1 MGGIST
7 HPSSYPSTAARRGGA
22 VSLQQPSQEQP
33 RPTSSEHVN
42 DWLNVAH
49 VAARQVREHASVQQ
63 PSHEHPSERN
73 SAHEREELSMA
84 HVFERQGLS
93 QPPLSA
99 RVDVRKANILLCD
112 GWSRAPKCTL
122 FLLCGLRCTR
132 VKSGRS
138 QRCCDSS
145 ARPHVV
151 HTRSTV
157 CRDDDR
163 TRALCRTAHES
174 GRIAGILEDA
184 LSGLFLPAGHH
195 SRAPATRARSHRAN
209 PAHIHALSAKNE

>member
-7 HPSSYPSTAARRGGA
+7 HPSSFSSTAARRGGV

-122 FLLCGLRCTR
+122 SLLCGLRCRQHR
-132 VKSGRS
+132 VIKVGPFPKMLRLF
-138 QRCCDSS
+138 S
-145 ARPHVV
+145 AWPR
-151 HTRSTV
+151 R
-157 CRDDDR
+157 
-163 TRALCRTAHES
+163 
-174 GRIAGILEDA
+174 
-184 LSGLFLPAGHH
+184 
-195 SRAPATRARSHRAN
+195 
-209 PAHIHALSAKNE
+209 

>member
-1 MGGIST
+1 MPMLPKTPIITPTGVRMGGIST
-7 HPSSYPSTAARRGGA
+7 HPSSYSSTAARRGGA

-122 FLLCGLRCTR
+122 FLLCGLRCTQSQVGPFPKMLR
-132 VKSGRS
+132 LFRS
-138 QRCCDSS
+138 STR
-145 ARPHVV
+145 RPHKKYCMP
-151 HTRSTV
+151 R
-157 CRDDDR
+157 
-163 TRALCRTAHES
+163 
-174 GRIAGILEDA
+174 
-184 LSGLFLPAGHH
+184 
-195 SRAPATRARSHRAN
+195 
-209 PAHIHALSAKNE
+209 

>member
-7 HPSSYPSTAARRGGA
+7 HPSSYSSTAARRGGA

-122 FLLCGLRCTR
+122 FLLCGLRCT
-132 VKSGRS
+132 
-138 QRCCDSS
+138 QESS
-145 ARPHVV
+145 RAVPKDVATLPLV
-151 HTRSTV
+151 HTSSTQEV
-157 CRDDDR
+157 LYAEMMTEREHCAGRR
-163 TRALCRTAHES
+163 TRA
-174 GRIAGILEDA
+174 AG
-184 LSGLFLPAGHH
+184 
-195 SRAPATRARSHRAN
+195 
-209 PAHIHALSAKNE
+209 

>member
-7 HPSSYPSTAARRGGA
+7 HPSSFSSTAARRGGV

-122 FLLCGLRCTR
+122 SLLCGLRCR
-132 VKSGRS
+132 QSHKSRAVPKDVATLLRLAS
-138 QRCCDSS
+138 Q
-145 ARPHVV
+145 
-151 HTRSTV
+151 
-157 CRDDDR
+157 DDR
-163 TRALCRTAHES
+163 TRALCRTGHES

-195 SRAPATRARSHRAN
+195 SRAPATRAGSHRGN
-209 PAHIHALSAKNE
+209 LAHIHALSANNK